1 MTPTPTPGAKML
13 YLIRRRPGVTREELV
28 VHWFARHMPP
38 VIESQQRAAAA
49 GKFHAWRY
57 IATLFDANSDGQFP
71 WDGIAALSFDA
82 ALPTAGVSHGEPP
95 MDSFQER
102 AMPYHPWATREYL
115 MMDAGDSLVARPST
129 LGTPFPCTRTGF
141 HKLTFLVTAKPGV
154 DFKAMHAVWLDVHAP
169 RITAQMQRFDGL
181 RYVLNLSI
189 EPEVAPFAGMAELWF
204 PTEAAARRYLAAREP
219 DELQGFVNGDASLM
233 LNSVTE
239 MIGIP
244 GS

>member
-1 MTPTPTPGAKML
+1 MTASPTPGAKML

-38 VIESQQRAAAA
+38 VIESQLKAAAA

-57 IATLFDANSDGQFP
+57 IATLFDADSGGLCP
-71 WDGIAALSFDA
+71 WDGIAALSFAA

-102 AMPYHPWATREYL
+102 AMPYHPWATREYV
-115 MMDAGDSLVARPST
+115 MMDVGDALAARPST

-141 HKLTFLVTAKPGV
+141 HKLTFLVKARPGV
-154 DFKAMHAVWLDVHAP
+154 DFKAMHEIWLDAHAP
-169 RITAQMQRFDGL
+169 RITTQMQRFDGL
-181 RYVLNLSI
+181 RYALNLSI

-204 PTEAAARRYLAAREP
+204 RTEAAARGYLAARQT
-219 DELQGFVNGDASLM
+219 DELQRFVSSEASLM
-233 LNSVTE
+233 LSSVTE